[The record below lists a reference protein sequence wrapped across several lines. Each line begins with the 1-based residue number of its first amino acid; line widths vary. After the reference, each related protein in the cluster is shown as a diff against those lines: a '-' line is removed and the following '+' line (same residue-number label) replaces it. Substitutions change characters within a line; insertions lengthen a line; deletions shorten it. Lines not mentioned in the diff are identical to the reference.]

1 MIGVCGAGMAPLA
14 IYLSQRGY
22 EVFGFD
28 DNVDFHIK
36 DMLTA
41 NKVIF
46 LPKKETPPCCNYVVR
61 SSAIDE
67 STDPICQMAKELSL
81 PIFRRGEFLAK
92 VCEGRKVLAVVG
104 SHGKTSVSGSC
115 VEILRHN
122 GVVFDYVIGEF

>member
-41 NKVIF
+41 NRVIF
-46 LPKKETPPCCNYVVR
+46 LPKKEIPPRCNYVVR
-61 SSAIDE
+61 SSAIDK
-67 STDPICQMAKELSL
+67 SADPICQMVKELSL
-81 PIFRRGEFLAK
+81 PLFRNWPL
-92 VCEGRKVLAVVG
+92 
-104 SHGKTSVSGSC
+104 
-115 VEILRHN
+115 
-122 GVVFDYVIGEF
+122 